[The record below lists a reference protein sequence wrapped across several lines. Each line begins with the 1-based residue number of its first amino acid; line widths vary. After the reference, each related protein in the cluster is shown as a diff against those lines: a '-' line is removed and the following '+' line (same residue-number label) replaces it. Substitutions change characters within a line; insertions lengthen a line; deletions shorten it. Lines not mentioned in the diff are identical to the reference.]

1 MQEKDVTLEN
11 NDLIKLCR
19 EFSGRSEIKVVTDQE
34 DKKRNNHFITVDDE
48 AYRYEPDKNL
58 TDAIVCFNAKEFVVK
73 VNKVFNDLFK
83 RGENYDDK

>member
-1 MQEKDVTLEN
+1 MKP
-11 NDLIKLCR
+11 IAM
-19 EFSGRSEIKVVTDQE
+19 SPI
-34 DKKRNNHFITVDDE
+34 
-48 AYRYEPDKNL
+48 KNL